1 MKVAAKKS
9 KKITEPK
16 FTVSDS
22 NISKA
27 ALRLLSQRL
36 VSTETAYIQRILG
49 NTATQQA
56 IDDQV
61 LAVRKLAWSD
71 IVIPD

>member
-1 MKVAAKKS
+1 MKVVATKK
-9 KKITEPK
+9 KKVTEAK
-16 FTVSDS
+16 FTVSET
-22 NISKA
+22 NIAKA

-36 VSTETAYIQRILG
+36 VSTETAYIQRVLG

-61 LAVRKLAWSD
+61 MAVRKLPWSQ

>member
-1 MKVAAKKS
+1 MKVAAVKK
-9 KKITEPK
+9 KKTTEAK
-16 FTVSDS
+16 LTVSES
-22 NISKA
+22 NIAKA

-36 VSTETAYIQRILG
+36 VSTETAYIQRVLG
-49 NTATQQA
+49 NSATQQA

-61 LAVRKLAWSD
+61 LAVRKMPWSS

>member
-1 MKVAAKKS
+1 MKVAAVKK
-9 KKITEPK
+9 KKMTEPK
-16 FTVSDS
+16 MTVSES
-22 NISKA
+22 NIGKA

-49 NTATQQA
+49 NSATQQA

-61 LAVRKLAWSD
+61 LAVRKMPWSS

>member
-1 MKVAAKKS
+1 MKVAAKKT
-9 KKITEPK
+9 KKVSEPK

-22 NISKA
+22 NITKA
-27 ALRLLSQRL
+27 AQRLLSQRL
-36 VSTETAYIQRILG
+36 VSTETAYIQRTLG

>member
-1 MKVAAKKS
+1 MKVAAVKK
-9 KKITEPK
+9 KKVTEAK
-16 FTVSDS
+16 FTVSET
-22 NISKA
+22 NIAKA
-27 ALRLLSQRL
+27 AMRLLSQRL
-36 VSTETAYIQRILG
+36 VSTETAYIQRVLG

-61 LAVRKLAWSD
+61 MAVRKLPWSQ

>member
-1 MKVAAKKS
+1 MKVAAKKA
-9 KKITEPK
+9 KRVTEAK
-16 FTVSDS
+16 FTVSES
-22 NISKA
+22 NITKA
-27 ALRLLSQRL
+27 AQRLLSQRL
-36 VSTETAYIQRILG
+36 VSTETAYIQRTLG

-71 IVIPD
+71 IVVPD